1 MLQTYTDQR
10 VFHFTSKQD
19 TINFVAEVAVGGSVV
34 VEIET
39 ANGWHVT
46 DELLESI
53 SVQLF
58 IKSSKIRVTPTGVG
72 TSYSL
77 DTWSVTA

>member
-1 MLQTYTDQR
+1 MLQTYTTQKT
-10 VFHFTSKQD
+10 FHFTAKVDQ
-19 TINFVAEVAVGGSVV
+19 INFVAEVAVGGSVS

-39 ANGWHVT
+39 ANGWLKT
-46 DELLESI
+46 DDFTAST

-77 DTWSVTA
+77 DTWSVTS